1 MTKQE
6 ISLAHSPDSDDAFM
20 FYALA
25 TGQVQ
30 SERYSFKH
38 HLSDIETL
46 NRQAMEGVWDVT
58 AISLHAYPYVADSYA
73 LMSCGASVGDNYGP
87 IVVSKKSMT
96 PAALKGKRIAVP
108 GKLTTAYLA
117 MKILEPEFEEVVL
130 PFDQIL
136 EEVNQGKVDAGL
148 LIHEGQL
155 TYDQHGLHC
164 VIDLGQWWSKGFDLP
179 LPLGANGIR
188 RAYSATQRAEISELL
203 HKSIQFSLDHREKA
217 MKYSLDFARG
227 MDTGLADR
235 FVGMYVND
243 FTLDFGVRG
252 RKAVEKLLQ
261 LGKEKGI
268 ITCELPKE
276 IFA

>member
-30 SERYSFKH
+30 SDRYSFRH

-58 AISLHAYPYVADSYA
+58 AISIHAYPYVADRYA

-87 IVVSKKSMT
+87 VVVAKKSMP
-96 PAALKGKRIAVP
+96 PAALRGKRIAVP

-117 MKILEPEFEEVVL
+117 MKIFEPDFEEVVV

-136 EEVNQGKVDAGL
+136 EEVSQGKVDAGL

-155 TYDQHGLHC
+155 TYDQQGLHC
-164 VIDLGQWWSKGFDLP
+164 VIDLGQWWNKEFDLP

-188 RAYSATQRAEISELL
+188 RAYSAADRAEISELL
-203 HKSIQFSLDHREKA
+203 QKSIQFALDHREKA
-217 MKYSLDFARG
+217 MGYALDFARG

-243 FTLDFGVRG
+243 FTLDFGARG

-268 ITCELPKE
+268 ITCELPEE

>member
-1 MTKQE
+1 
-6 ISLAHSPDSDDAFM
+6 
-20 FYALA
+20 
-25 TGQVQ
+25 
-30 SERYSFKH
+30 
-38 HLSDIETL
+38 
-46 NRQAMEGVWDVT
+46 
-58 AISLHAYPYVADSYA
+58 
-73 LMSCGASVGDNYGP
+73 
-87 IVVSKKSMT
+87 
-96 PAALKGKRIAVP
+96 
-108 GKLTTAYLA
+108 
-117 MKILEPEFEEVVL
+117 MKILEPEFEDVVL

-155 TYDQHGLHC
+155 TYEQHGLHC

-203 HKSIQFSLDHREKA
+203 HKSIQFALDHREKA

-261 LGKEKGI
+261 LGKEKGNYNLRI
-268 ITCELPKE
+268 AERDICLKGQEE
-276 IFA
+276 